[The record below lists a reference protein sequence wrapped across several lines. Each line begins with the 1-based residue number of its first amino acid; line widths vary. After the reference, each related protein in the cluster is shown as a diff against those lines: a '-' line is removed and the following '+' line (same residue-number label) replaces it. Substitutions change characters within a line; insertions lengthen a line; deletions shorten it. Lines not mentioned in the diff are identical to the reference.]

1 MFPIASGTH
10 QDLPNR
16 DQIVLINVL
25 KVSELLGCSQRHVYR
40 LCDTE
45 LMPQPI
51 RLRSL
56 VRWNR
61 VELED
66 WIAQGCP
73 PVPCRPS

>member
-1 MFPIASGTH
+1 MSSIASGMQ

-16 DQIVLINVL
+16 DQTVLISVL

-40 LCDTE
+40 LCDSE

-73 PVPCRPS
+73 PVPYGQS